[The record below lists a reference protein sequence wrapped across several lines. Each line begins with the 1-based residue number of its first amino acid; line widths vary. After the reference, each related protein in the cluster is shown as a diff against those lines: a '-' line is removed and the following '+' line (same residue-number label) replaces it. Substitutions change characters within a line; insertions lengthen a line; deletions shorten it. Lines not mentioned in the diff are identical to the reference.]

1 MEVLS
6 LALIADCSD
15 RSGRQ
20 FVTMLRG
27 VGVQSVKLPPRSPNL
42 NAYAERFVRSIKES
56 CLERMILFGGESL
69 RAAIHSSRIII
80 ASAITKGWRI
90 DSSFPRQVILE
101 TPARIQRRQRLGGHT
116 ELLLPYSRL
125 HSSPI
130 SR

>member
-20 FVTMLRG
+20 FLPLRQC
-27 VGVQSVKLPPRSPNL
+27 VRWQSVKLAPRSPNL
-42 NAYAERFVRSIKES
+42 NAYAERLVRSIKES
-56 CLERMILFGGESL
+56 CLERMILFGGQSL

-80 ASAITKGWRI
+80 ASATTRGWRI

-101 TPARIQRRQRLGGHT
+101 TPARRQRRQRLGG
-116 ELLLPYSRL
+116 
-125 HSSPI
+125 
-130 SR
+130 